1 MFERQINSYTL
12 PASLRKSMTRGFL
25 DQRLRV
31 DRSLIRPLLIGEMM
45 LSQIVDHLLMFL
57 KMQLSLKKRAQTN
70 WYTQRVNT
78 PSL

>member
-1 MFERQINSYTL
+1 MN
-12 PASLRKSMTRGFL
+12 
-25 DQRLRV
+25 RLRIH
-31 DRSLIRPLLIGEMM
+31 LALIGEMM

-57 KMQLSLKKRAQTN
+57 KMLLSLGEKKGERVQTN